1 MMAPRFAEGS
11 RVRVTRITCAHSAC
25 LPRTT
30 VYVKRVE
37 YRGLIE
43 KPEWW
48 YKLTNGMWYAESE
61 LSEDA

>member
-1 MMAPRFAEGS
+1 MPK
-11 RVRVTRITCAHSAC
+11 
-25 LPRTT
+25 TT

-37 YRGLIE
+37 YRPLIE
-43 KPEWW
+43 KPEWY

>member
-1 MMAPRFAEGS
+1 MNAALFTEGR
-11 RVRVTRITCAHSAC
+11 RVRVARITCTHSAC
-25 LPRTT
+25 LPKTT
-30 VYVKRVE
+30 VYVKRVD